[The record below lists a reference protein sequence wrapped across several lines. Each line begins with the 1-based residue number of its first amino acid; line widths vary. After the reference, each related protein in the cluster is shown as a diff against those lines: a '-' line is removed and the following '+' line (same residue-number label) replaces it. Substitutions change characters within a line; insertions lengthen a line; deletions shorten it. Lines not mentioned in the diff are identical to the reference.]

1 MQELKDIKNLLD
13 RLSKNDEHAFRLI
26 FHAFSDRVY
35 SFSFRLT
42 RSQETAEEMVQE
54 VFLKIWINRASLVAV
69 DNFNGYLY
77 TITRNLAFNTL
88 KRLSIEE
95 KAKHTLQREFAD
107 KHSDTE
113 ETVIHRDYQQLLNRA
128 ISHLP
133 PQQRLVYSLCHQE
146 GLRYEE
152 VAQRLKIS
160 RLTVKTHMQQA
171 LRTLKSQFAQV
182 LRMGMILLS
191 IIS

>member
-1 MQELKDIKNLLD
+1 MPEIKDIKGLLD
-13 RLSKNDEHAFRLI
+13 QLSKNDEHAFRLI

-54 VFLKIWINRASLVAV
+54 VFLKIWINRGSLAGIE
-69 DNFNGYLY
+69 NFNAYLY
-77 TITRNLAFNTL
+77 TMTRNLAFNTL
-88 KRLSIEE
+88 KRMAIEE
-95 KAKHTLQREFAD
+95 KAKTTLQRELTD
-107 KHSDTE
+107 KHFDTE
-113 ETVIHRDYQQLLNRA
+113 ETVIHRDYQQLLHRA

-152 VAQRLKIS
+152 VAQRLNIS

-171 LRTLKSQFAQV
+171 LRTLKSQFAHFA
-182 LRMGMILLS
+182 RMGVLF
-191 IIS
+191 

>member
-1 MQELKDIKNLLD
+1 MQEIKDIRNLLN

-35 SFSFRLT
+35 SFSLRLT

-54 VFLKIWINRASLVAV
+54 VFLKIWINRTSLAAIE
-69 DNFNGYLY
+69 NFHAYLY

-88 KRLSIEE
+88 KRMSVEE
-95 KAKHTLQREFAD
+95 KAKTILQREQTD
-107 KHSDTE
+107 IHSDTE

-152 VAQRLKIS
+152 VAQRLNIS

-171 LRTLKSQFAQV
+171 LRTLKAQFAHVVRLGVV
-182 LRMGMILLS
+182 LVSLS
-191 IIS
+191 L

>member
-1 MQELKDIKNLLD
+1 MQEVRDIKNLLD

-26 FHAFSDRVY
+26 FHAFSDRVF

-54 VFLKIWINRASLVAV
+54 VFLKIWINRASLVDV
-69 DNFNGYLY
+69 SNFNGYLY

-88 KRLSIEE
+88 KRISIEE
-95 KAKHTLQREFAD
+95 KAKTTLQREFAD

-171 LRTLKSQFAQV
+171 LRTLKSQFASV
-182 LRMGMILLS
+182 LRAGVVLIS
-191 IIS
+191 IIF